1 MCGYVM
7 GVWDHHTEAEESGSD
22 SLLSGMNDG
31 QSFPISG
38 CLSPPLAAGRTKH
51 IKAKDQGALAS

>member
-1 MCGYVM
+1 MM

-51 IKAKDQGALAS
+51 IKAKDQGALVS